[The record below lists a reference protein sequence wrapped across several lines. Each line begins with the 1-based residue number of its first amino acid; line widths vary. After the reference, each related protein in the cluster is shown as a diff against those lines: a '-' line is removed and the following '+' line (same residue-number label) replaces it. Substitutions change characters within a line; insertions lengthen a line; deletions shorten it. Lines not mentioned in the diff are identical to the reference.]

1 MPNQSFSVR
10 RFKNRNGIFSWRVD
24 GQLNGVRIR
33 RNFKAQEEAAA
44 EKAGLEI
51 KALQLASNLC
61 AVTTCL
67 TEDQVREAESVFRRI
82 AELGR
87 SLSSCV
93 DLALAH
99 DREPACRK
107 PLTEAVADYIAFKEH
122 ELEQDLISEPYLV
135 RLRREMNRLPKRC
148 PANSVSDLT
157 PARLVAYFE
166 FGRASRKTYNNR
178 RGVISGFLKF
188 ALQREWLA
196 ENPLIRIPAHRIRRR
211 RGGAQTLTAAQ
222 AQELMAFVEANHPAA
237 VPFFALCLFAGI
249 RPCLRTGEIVR
260 LKPGHVRLPDGLIR
274 IDGEVSKVREPRV
287 ITIQPNLGAW
297 LRAYPLE
304 RFPII
309 PSNLQ
314 HLREKAVEKFN
325 LTHDVMRHTFVSMF
339 VAKFRS
345 LGEAALQAGNS
356 ETIIRKHYLD
366 LKSAA
371 EADQFFGILPQRQGA
386 LAAAT
391 TARPAPSAPVASVE
405 STQHFVL
412 AAPRSNAA

>member
-33 RNFKAQEEAAA
+33 RNFKTQEEAAA

-61 AVTTCL
+61 AITTCL

-99 DREPACRK
+99 DREPACGK

-148 PANSVSDLT
+148 PAHSASDLT

-178 RGVISGFLKF
+178 RGIISGFLKF
-188 ALQREWLA
+188 ALQREWVA
-196 ENPLIRIPAHRIRRR
+196 ENPLTRIPAHRIRRR
-211 RGGAQTLTAAQ
+211 RGGAQTLTA
-222 AQELMAFVEANHPAA
+222 
-237 VPFFALCLFAGI
+237 VPFFAMCLFAGI

-356 ETIIRKHYLD
+356 EAIIRKHYLD

-371 EADQFFGILPQRQGA
+371 EADQFFGILRQRQGA

-391 TARPAPSAPVASVE
+391 IARPAPSAPVASVE